1 MSSLSSFFRDNNRL
15 TWLLRGLVAVLFV
28 FSAVSKLFPI
38 QAFEKQ
44 LVDLH
49 IASWCLAPWLARGI
63 IAFELF
69 LGLAF
74 LQNHFFRK
82 FILPATAALLLAF
95 IVHLS
100 WQIISTGNTGNCGCM
115 GQLIPMTPLEA
126 IIKNILTLGLLYL
139 IWRKTPPKPD
149 SLHRYPAAILV
160 VSGLIIMLVFPTS
173 CCCDQPAPVATVAPA
188 VLTPEADTSAAKAAQ
203 DQPRAI
209 EKPEKPAEKEK
220 AAVILDPVRDE
231 PAPARVTS
239 EFSTYTVFSGRSV
252 NLDQGRRIVCVYN
265 TTCDHCMDM
274 AKKLTAVAQKHK
286 LPPVYVLFWSEANAT
301 GEALQKEVDAFYK
314 FSGSTHPWT
323 SIDVSTFFR
332 KLGKHSS
339 PPRMAVLHEGNI
351 TGDFSGDNYSEAA
364 LLKAIGK

>member
-1 MSSLSSFFRDNNRL
+1 MLERLMSWLNRPGFVFA
-15 TWLLRGLVAVLFV
+15 LRVLVAALFIL
-28 FSAVSKLFPI
+28 SAISKLYPV

-74 LQNHFFRK
+74 LQPHFFRK

-126 IIKNILTLGLLYL
+126 IIKNILTLGILFF
-139 IWRKTPPKPD
+139 IWKKTEPKHD
-149 SLHRYPAAILV
+149 SLHRYPAALLLL
-160 VSGLIIMLVFPTS
+160 SGLIILLAFPTT
-173 CCCDQPAPVATVAPA
+173 CCCDQPAAPAPVAAMPNTSKDTAETMSPDSLPA
-188 VLTPEADTSAAKAAQ
+188 VKSAA
-203 DQPRAI
+203 
-209 EKPEKPAEKEK
+209 
-220 AAVILDPVRDE
+220 AVKDE
-231 PAPARVTS
+231 PKNKSAVAAETEPVGPVTARVTS
-239 EFSTYTVFSGRSV
+239 EFSSYTVFSGRSV
-252 NLDQGRRIVCVYN
+252 NLDQGRKIVCVYN

-274 AKKLTAVAQKHK
+274 AKKLTALAAKHQ
-286 LPPVYVLFWSEANAT
+286 LPPVYVLFWSEASAT
-301 GEALQKEVDAFYK
+301 GEALQKEVDAFFK
-314 FSGSTHPWT
+314 FSGSAHPWT

-332 KLGKHSS
+332 KLGKHAS
-339 PPRMAVLHEGNI
+339 PPRVAVMYEGNI
-351 TGDFSGDNYSEAA
+351 LGDFSGDNYSEAA
-364 LLKAIGK
+364 FLKAIGK